1 MRTLKTNQRGRLR
14 RIAAALAA
22 IATAVVPHA
31 ARAGGAALPEG
42 IEAEVSGTA
51 PARLLELAH
60 RHPEQVLA
68 NRALRRLR
76 AQDPGVHRDIVLAAR
91 CARAEI
97 ALAKA
102 RAKADEPTLRRFAC
116 DCAARVLPL
125 YTRFA
130 PGVDPLRRDG
140 IGAPA
145 PTMARGGA
153 APKPALRATTR
164 TETFETAIRDAE
176 QEVVALER
184 EVAAEAGIVRGA
196 RGRLGDIAFARIEQH
211 VAHLEDGLAGRGAA
225 EEPAPP
231 LRMFTV
237 AMKAAEAIDEASLV
251 AAGGSLRRIDGMC
264 EAVAEA
270 VYLDHAFRGS
280 GRAAALDAVFRELD
294 WQRRHLRALTI

>member
-1 MRTLKTNQRGRLR
+1 MRTQKMNQRGRLR

-22 IATAVVPHA
+22 IATAVVPQA

-102 RAKADEPTLRRFAC
+102 MAKADEPTLRRFAC

-140 IGAPA
+140 VGTPA
-145 PTMARGGA
+145 TAVARGGA
-153 APKPALRATTR
+153 APKPAPHGTTR
-164 TETFETAIRDAE
+164 TETFETAIREAE
-176 QEVVALER
+176 QEVDALER

-196 RGRLGDIAFARIEQH
+196 RSS
-211 VAHLEDGLAGRGAA
+211 AGRHRLRPDRTARRAPGRRAGGTQRRRGAGAA
-225 EEPAPP
+225 PPHVHRRDEGGGGDRRGVAGGGRWKPAPHRRHVRGDRRSRLSRQRVP
-231 LRMFTV
+231 GQR
-237 AMKAAEAIDEASLV
+237 ARRR
-251 AAGGSLRRIDGMC
+251 AGRRVSR
-264 EAVAEA
+264 AR
-270 VYLDHAFRGS
+270 L
-280 GRAAALDAVFRELD
+280 AAAPPAGALD
-294 WQRRHLRALTI
+294 

>member
-1 MRTLKTNQRGRLR
+1 MRTPRTNRLR

-22 IATAVVPHA
+22 IATAVVPQM

-97 ALAKA
+97 ALAKTM
-102 RAKADEPTLRRFAC
+102 AKADEPTLRRFAC

-140 IGAPA
+140 SGTPGPA
-145 PTMARGGA
+145 VARGGA
-153 APKPALRATTR
+153 APKPAPGGTAR
-164 TETFETAIRDAE
+164 TGTFETAIRAAE
-176 QEVVALER
+176 QEVDALER
-184 EVAAEAGIVRGA
+184 EVAVEAGIVRGA
-196 RGRLGDIAFARIEQH
+196 RSRLGDIAFARIAQH
-211 VAHLEDGLAGRGAA
+211 VARLEDPLAGSDAT
-225 EEPAPP
+225 EEPPP

-251 AAGGSLRRIDGMC
+251 AAGGSLRRIDDMC
-264 EAVAEA
+264 EAIAEA
-270 VYLDHAFRGS
+270 IYLDRAFRGC

-294 WQRRHLRALTI
+294 WQRRHLRALS

>member
-1 MRTLKTNQRGRLR
+1 MRTLKMNQRGRLR

-68 NRALRRLR
+68 NRGLRRLR

-125 YTRFA
+125 YARFA

-140 IGAPA
+140 TAAPA

-153 APKPALRATTR
+153 APKPAPQATTR
-164 TETFETAIRDAE
+164 TETFETAIREAE

-184 EVAAEAGIVRGA
+184 EVVAEAGIVRGA
-196 RGRLGDIAFARIEQH
+196 RGRLGDVAFARIEQH
-211 VAHLEDGLAGRGAA
+211 VARLEDPLAGPAA

-264 EAVAEA
+264 EAIAEA

-294 WQRRHLRALTI
+294 WQRRHLRAL

>member
-1 MRTLKTNQRGRLR
+1 MNQRGRLR

-22 IATAVVPHA
+22 IATAVVPQA
-31 ARAGGAALPEG
+31 ARAAGAALPEG

-97 ALAKA
+97 ALAKTM
-102 RAKADEPTLRRFAC
+102 AKADEPTLRRFAR

-130 PGVDPLRRDG
+130 PGVDPLRREG

-145 PTMARGGA
+145 TEMARGGA
-153 APKPALRATTR
+153 APKPAPHGTTR
-164 TETFETAIRDAE
+164 TETLETVIRQAE
-176 QEVVALER
+176 EDVVALER

-196 RGRLGDIAFARIEQH
+196 RGALGDAAFARIEQQ
-211 VAHLEDGLAGRGAA
+211 VAHLEDTLVRGRGAA
-225 EEPAPP
+225 QEPAPP

-237 AMKAAEAIDEASLV
+237 AMKAAEAIDEALLV
-251 AAGGSLRRIDGMC
+251 SAGGSVSRIDGMC
-264 EAVAEA
+264 EAIAEA
-270 VYLDHAFRGS
+270 VYLDNAFRGS

-294 WQRRHLRALTI
+294 WQRRHLRALS